1 MKIDS
6 ILTLSAGEL
15 TRQEWERIFT
25 MLTFKDADGLEV
37 QAYDVRKNGDQV
49 ILPRGVVTKVPAH
62 VEITDLRA
70 KPKAPKLS
78 YTRELG
84 AEGYEGQR
92 EALAAMIEN
101 EQGQIIAPP
110 GKGKTEIGLA
120 FAAGCKTPTLVVV
133 HTQDLFQQWLDRA
146 KVSVPGAS
154 LGEIK
159 GRHCQVGHITI
170 AMAQT
175 LKNYVGAGR
184 TFWQQ
189 FGCIIVDEAHHAA
202 AETWEWLLNSCPAY
216 YRFGLTASPTRAD
229 GRQPLVRFYIGP
241 VIYKMDFVSQV
252 PMTIQPVKTKF
263 GRDRTVYRGPFDW
276 SRMLRL
282 LSENEERNDL
292 IAHRVLDEIEDG
304 HTVLV
309 LSRQIKHL
317 EAIQEA
323 MRARQNGADEF
334 TLVTGKM
341 TGRVR
346 EKAIQGLRDGSVRC
360 ILATQL
366 ADEGL
371 DVPRLDRV
379 HLTFPGKHDGRIIQ
393 QIGRA
398 IRTFDGKEDAII
410 NDYTDNHVAVLL
422 RQADQR
428 NATYRKLRIPIRKA
442 VDHGSKKKQER
453 VGHFIS
459 LARKGSPRR
468 PRG

>member
-1 MKIDS
+1 
-6 ILTLSAGEL
+6 
-15 TRQEWERIFT
+15 
-25 MLTFKDADGLEV
+25 MLTFKDADWQEI
-37 QAYDVRKNGDQV
+37 QAYDVRKNGNQV
-49 ILPRGVVTKVPAH
+49 VVPRGVLPSIPKR
-62 VEITDLRA
+62 VEITDLRTR
-70 KPKAPKLS
+70 PKAPKLS
-78 YTRELG
+78 YMRELG
-84 AEGYEGQR
+84 AEGYEGQK
-92 EALAAMIEN
+92 EALAAMVEH

-120 FAAGCKTPTLVVV
+120 FAAQCKTPTLVVV
-133 HTQDLFQQWLDRA
+133 HTKDLYRQWQERV

-154 LGEIK
+154 LGEI
-159 GRHCQVGHITI
+159 RASHCQVGHITI

-175 LKNYVGAGR
+175 LKNYIGAGR
-184 TFWQQ
+184 SFWQQ
-189 FGCIIVDEAHHAA
+189 FGCIIVDESHHSA

-216 YRFGLTASPTRAD
+216 YRFGLTATEHRAD
-229 GRQPLVRFYIGP
+229 GRHPLVRFLIGP
-241 VIYKMDFVSQV
+241 VIFKMPFESQV

-263 GRDRTVYRGPFDW
+263 GQDRTVYRGPFDW

-282 LSENEERNDL
+282 LSEDTERNDL

-323 MRARQNGADEF
+323 IRARQDGADEF
-334 TLVTGKM
+334 TLL
-341 TGRVR
+341 TGRMNGRTRDRAV
-346 EKAIQGLRDGSVRC
+346 QGLRDGSLRC

-398 IRTFDGKEDAII
+398 IRRADDKEDAII

-428 NATYRKLRIPIRKA
+428 HATYRKLRIPIRRA
-442 VDHGSKKKQER
+442 VDHGSKKNKGR
-453 VGHFIS
+453 TLDRLIS